1 MGRAKAAQPGRA
13 AYYAYRGGNLI
24 LNLLPRSV
32 ALTAAAALGK
42 VGSRFM
48 DSERAVVADNLRH
61 VLAFRDGDGDV
72 DEATLGDLVSASF
85 ASYGRYW
92 ADVAKLKPSASRRL
106 DERFHVT
113 GRKYI
118 DDALENGGIIFALPH
133 LGSWEIGGVWAHREG
148 FPFITVAED
157 AANSRLTDWF
167 IDRRERLGMRVLSLA
182 PDTSVKLLTALRSGG
197 AVALVADRDVVG
209 DGILVPFFGV
219 LTRVPPGPAVL
230 ALRTGATIIPC
241 RVYQDGTH
249 YDARFGP
256 PIVPERQGTL
266 REDVERITTELIS
279 MFEGFIAERP
289 EQWHVF
295 QPIWGPADPG
305 RGDLRP

>member
-13 AYYAYRGGNLI
+13 AYYLYRGGNVV
-24 LNLLPRSV
+24 LNLLPRRI
-32 ALTAAAALGK
+32 AFAGAAALGR

-48 DSERAVVADNLRH
+48 ESERAVVADNLRH
-61 VLAFRDGDGDV
+61 VLSFRDGHV
-72 DEATLGDLVSASF
+72 DEAALDDLVSASF

-106 DERFHVT
+106 DEHFHVT

-118 DDALENGGIIFALPH
+118 DEALEKGGIIFALPH

-157 AANSRLTDWF
+157 TASSRLTDWF
-167 IDRRERLGMRVLSLA
+167 IKRRERLGMRILSLA
-182 PDTSVKLLTALRSGG
+182 PDTSLKLLTALRAGG

-209 DGILVPFFGV
+209 DGIIVSFFGAP
-219 LTRVPPGPAVL
+219 TRVPPGPAVL

-241 RVYQDGTH
+241 CVYQDGVH
-249 YDARFGP
+249 YDGHFGP
-256 PIVPERQGTL
+256 PIVPDRQGTL
-266 REDVERITTELIS
+266 REDVERLTTELIS
-279 MFEGFIAERP
+279 IFEGFIAKRP
-289 EQWHVF
+289 EQWHAL
-295 QPIWGPADPG
+295 QPIWGRTVEGRDDPQ
-305 RGDLRP
+305 P

>member
-32 ALTAAAALGK
+32 ALAIAGALGK

-48 DSERAVVADNLRH
+48 ANERAVVADNLRH
-61 VLAFRDGDGDV
+61 VLGFRDGHI
-72 DEATLGDLVSASF
+72 DEVLLRDLVTASF

-92 ADVAKLKPSASRRL
+92 ADVAQLKPSSSSRL

-113 GRKYI
+113 GRNYI

-157 AANSRLTDWF
+157 AANSRLTAWF

-209 DGILVPFFGV
+209 DGIPVPFFGV

-241 RVYQDGTH
+241 RVYQDGGN

-266 REDVERITTELIS
+266 REDVARITTELIS

-295 QPIWGPADPG
+295 QPIWASAAERQGDP
-305 RGDLRP
+305 RP